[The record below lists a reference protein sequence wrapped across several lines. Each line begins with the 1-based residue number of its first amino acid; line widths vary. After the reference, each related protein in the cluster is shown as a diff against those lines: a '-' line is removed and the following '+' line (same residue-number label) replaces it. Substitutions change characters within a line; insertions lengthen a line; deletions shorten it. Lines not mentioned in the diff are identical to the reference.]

1 MDPDSLLG
9 PAAPGPE
16 DPLGLWAA
24 CHRRMLENAATL
36 ERLADHLRH
45 TGVDE
50 QAATAAARV
59 RRYFNEAAPHHH
71 ADEEED
77 LFPRLR
83 AARPEDREIHIEL
96 DALAAAHRGLDRS
109 WAALDPSLATLAKGE
124 AAVLEPA
131 DYVAAVRDHVARE
144 DELVAPRLRSALTAE
159 DLRAAG
165 AAMATRR
172 GLMPPD

>member
-24 CHRRMLENAATL
+24 CHRRMLENVATL
-36 ERLADHLRH
+36 ERLTDHLRH
-45 TGVDE
+45 TGVDA
-50 QAATAAARV
+50 QAAAAAARV

-83 AARPEDREIHIEL
+83 AACPEDRDLHAEL
-96 DALAAAHRGLDRS
+96 DALTAAHRALDRT
-109 WAALDPSLATLAKGE
+109 WAALEPALAAIAEGGG
-124 AAVLEPA
+124 ASLEPA
-131 DYVAAVRDHVARE
+131 DYVAAVRDHVVRE
-144 DELVAPRLRSALTAE
+144 DEAVAPRLRAALTGD

-165 AAMATRR
+165 AAMAARR
-172 GLMPPD
+172 GLAPPA